1 MTIDNWQLT
10 INCYLNVISIKKYVF
25 SIQAS
30 QLFDTGIYLISYYR
44 IKRLTRVKKNKT
56 QFGQKHV
63 HKFFFYPSELV
74 PHSLHVWIYCLYSLL
89 SLYRYI
95 NEIWITMKT
104 IKTKIIENLNC
115 WPELKRQKK
124 VKIMKVN
131 QFWKILTNIF
141 IGRTIRMFT
150 RFAGGYFACSY
161 FLKKIQLCKS
171 CNIYYKDCMGYHLR
185 V

>member
-1 MTIDNWQLT
+1 MFF
-10 INCYLNVISIKKYVF
+10 F
-25 SIQAS
+25 SYKSAK
-30 QLFDTGIYLISYYR
+30 YLILAYILSPTIASNALLESR
-44 IKRLTRVKKNKT
+44 KTKLNLVKSMCT
-56 QFGQKHV
+56 S
-63 HKFFFYPSELV
+63 FFYPSELV

-89 SLYRYI
+89 SFYRYI
-95 NEIWITMKT
+95 NEIWITIKT

-131 QFWKILTNIF
+131 QFWKTLTDIF
-141 IGRTIRMFT
+141 IGWTLRMFT
-150 RFAGGYFACSY
+150 HLAGGYFACCY
-161 FLKKIQLCKS
+161 FLKKTIQLCKS

>member
-1 MTIDNWQLT
+1 MFFPYKPAN
-10 INCYLNVISIKKYVF
+10 
-25 SIQAS
+25 
-30 QLFDTGIYLISYYR
+30 YLILAYILSPT
-44 IKRLTRVKKNKT
+44 IASNALLESKKNKT

-131 QFWKILTNIF
+131 QFWKTLTNIF
-141 IGRTIRMFT
+141 IGWTVRMFT
-150 RFAGGYFACSY
+150 HFAGGYFACSY
-161 FLKKIQLCKS
+161 FLKKNTTVQEL
-171 CNIYYKDCMGYHLR
+171 
-185 V
+185 